1 MENNNRIID
10 IIEDHESI
18 IQTLDAICCAL
29 ENNTPM
35 PAYIPVLN
43 NLNVTDQL
51 SRICEALN
59 KNKAIRAIS
68 EEDIERINRI

>member
-10 IIEDHESI
+10 IIKDHESI

-51 SRICEALN
+51 SKICEALN
-59 KNKAIRAIS
+59 NTRNNGH
-68 EEDIERINRI
+68 E